1 MPEVAIPPIPPVG
14 EDPFRPGPLRAAG
27 EPQLP
32 TLQEDKRLFNR
43 EGRIAIDDDGRT
55 VFVFDSGDP
64 PMRLLENSLRQYLEG
79 VTDLGKL
86 YARWRVSGLITEY
99 RGKNYLL
106 LSKVVRVM
114 PEEDAL

>member
-14 EDPFRPGPLRAAG
+14 EDPFRPGMPRAAG
-27 EPQLP
+27 EPQLL